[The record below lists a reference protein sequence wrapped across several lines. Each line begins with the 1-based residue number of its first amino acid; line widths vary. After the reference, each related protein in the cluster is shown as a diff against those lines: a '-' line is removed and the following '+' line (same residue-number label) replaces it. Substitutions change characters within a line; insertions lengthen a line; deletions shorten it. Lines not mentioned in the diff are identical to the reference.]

1 MGSNGIVKL
10 LKPAHHLDR
19 GSVNV
24 ITVHIDEELS
34 IQTAIAKEKQ
44 MSGYKFDLGGQ
55 QAIVTGASKGLGAAI
70 AIALADCGARVLAVA
85 RSEEELRAM
94 ARRQPLIEPWVA
106 DIRAPSF
113 ASELAAREVD
123 ILINNAGMNRPL
135 PMADVPVE
143 VLDEMLSL
151 NIRSAYLVAQAAVR
165 SMLRR
170 DKGGC
175 IINVTSQMGHV
186 GSPNRTVYC
195 MTKHALEGLTKAMAV
210 ELAAERIR
218 VNSVAPTFVETPM
231 TERMLADPAFLSF
244 VERMIP
250 LGRIAQPGD
259 VSAAVLY
266 LCSPLA
272 AMVTG
277 SSLVIDGG
285 WTAQ

>member
-1 MGSNGIVKL
+1 MSSYEFN
-10 LKPAHHLDR
+10 
-19 GSVNV
+19 
-24 ITVHIDEELS
+24 LS
-34 IQTAIAKEKQ
+34 GRRAV
-44 MSGYKFDLGGQ
+44 
-55 QAIVTGASKGLGAAI
+55 VTGASKGLGAAI
-70 AIALADCGARVLAVA
+70 ATALADCGARVLAVA
-85 RSEEELRAM
+85 RGEQELQVLAKSH
-94 ARRQPLIEPWVA
+94 PLIEPC
-106 DIRAPSF
+106 IRDVRDPTF

-123 ILINNAGMNRPL
+123 ILVNNAGMNVPL
-135 PMADVPVE
+135 PMTDVSVD

-151 NIRSAYLVAQAAVR
+151 NVRSAYLVAQAAAR
-165 SMLRR
+165 SMLNREN
-170 DKGGC
+170 GGC
-175 IINVTSQMGHV
+175 IVNITSQMGHV

-210 ELAAERIR
+210 ELAHKGIR

-231 TERMLADPAFLSF
+231 TKPMLADPAFQAF

-250 LGRIAQPGD
+250 LGRIARPQD
-259 VSAAVLY
+259 VAAAVLY